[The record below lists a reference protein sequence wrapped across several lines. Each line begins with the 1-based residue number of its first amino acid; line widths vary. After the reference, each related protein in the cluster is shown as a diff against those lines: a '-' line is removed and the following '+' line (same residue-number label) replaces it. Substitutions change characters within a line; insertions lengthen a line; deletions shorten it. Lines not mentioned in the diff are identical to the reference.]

1 MSWQALEADAPELA
15 REGRARFE
23 STGVALLG
31 TIRVDGTPLISLV
44 EPFLLDGRLVFGV
57 LTSPKWDDIRRD
69 PRVAL
74 HSSVRDGSGS
84 EGEFKVYGRA
94 VATDDP
100 ALITYA
106 DAWWSSRPRE
116 KFEVYEVEISEAV
129 LVAWDTQF
137 NKMRTRSWAPGA
149 GARENVRSYP

>member
-1 MSWQALEADAPELA
+1 MSWQALEAAAPELA

-23 STGVALLG
+23 GTGVALLG
-31 TIRVDGTPLISLV
+31 TIRDDGTPRISPV
-44 EPFLLDGRLVFGV
+44 EPFLLENRLVFGV
-57 LTSPKWDDIRRD
+57 LTSPKWGDIRRD
-69 PRVAL
+69 PRVTL

-100 ALITYA
+100 GLVTYA

-116 KFEVYEVEISEAV
+116 AFEVYEVEISEAV
-129 LVAWDTQF
+129 LVAWDAEF
-137 NKMRTRSWAPGA
+137 NKMRTQRWAPRA
-149 GARENVRSYP
+149 GASENVRTYP